1 MIKDKIAFYGAFNPP
16 TWAHVRI
23 AQAVQGELSDV
34 RHIAEIIFVPSQANY
49 ILKEQHK
56 NLAFGS
62 YDRAVM
68 LMRLCRAFSLR
79 NYMRVS
85 LVDIAADH
93 QPRTYESLCALRN
106 NGEDCSLLIGADQ
119 LRTFETGWKNPDK
132 ILEEFGLVCVSRG
145 DINVREVIEKSPL
158 LQAHID
164 NIAVV
169 DVPEKINDISS
180 TKIREILMRK
190 TIDEDAM
197 KELETLMPP
206 MLIGYVMNSLE
217 RAVKGE

>member
-1 MIKDKIAFYGAFNPP
+1 MIKNKIAFYGAFNPP
-16 TWAHVRI
+16 TWAHVHI
-23 AQAVQGELSDV
+23 AQNVQRQLSNTGNV
-34 RHIAEIIFVPSQANY
+34 VEIVFVPSRADY

-56 NLAFGS
+56 NLAFES

-68 LMRLCRAFSLR
+68 LMRLCGVMK
-79 NYMRVS
+79 NMHVS
-85 LVDIAADH
+85 IIDIAADH
-93 QPRTYESLCALRN
+93 QPRTYESLCMLRN
-106 NGEDCSLLIGADQ
+106 RGENCSLLIGADQ
-119 LRTFETGWKNPDK
+119 LLTFETSWKNPDK

-145 DINVREVIEKSPL
+145 DVNAHEIIEKSPL

-169 DVPEKINDISS
+169 DVLEKIKDISS

-190 TIDEDAM
+190 TIDEKAM

-206 MLIGYVMNSLE
+206 MLIGYVMNSYE
-217 RAVKGE
+217 RAIKGE

>member
-1 MIKDKIAFYGAFNPP
+1 MIKNKIAFYGAFNPP
-16 TWAHVRI
+16 TWAHVHI
-23 AQAVQGELSDV
+23 AQAVQRQLSNTGNV
-34 RHIAEIIFVPSQANY
+34 VEIVFVPSRADY

-56 NLAFGS
+56 NLAFES

-68 LMRLCRAFSLR
+68 LMRLCGVMK
-79 NYMRVS
+79 NMRVS
-85 LVDIAADH
+85 IVDIAADH
-93 QPRTYESLCALRN
+93 QPRTYESLCMLRN
-106 NGEDCSLLIGADQ
+106 RGENCSLLIGADQ
-119 LRTFETGWKNPDK
+119 LLTFETGWKNPDK

-145 DINVREVIEKSPL
+145 DVNAHEIIEKSPL

-169 DVPEKINDISS
+169 DVPEKIKDISS

-190 TIDEDAM
+190 TIDEKAM

-206 MLIGYVMNSLE
+206 MLIGYVMNSYE
-217 RAVKGE
+217 RATKGE

>member
-16 TWAHVRI
+16 TWAHVHI
-23 AQAVQGELSDV
+23 AQAVQRQLSNTGNV
-34 RHIAEIIFVPSQANY
+34 VEIVFVPSRADY

-56 NLAFGS
+56 NLAFES

-68 LMRLCRAFSLR
+68 LMRLCGVMK
-79 NYMRVS
+79 NMHVS
-85 LVDIAADH
+85 IIDIAADH
-93 QPRTYESLCALRN
+93 QPRTYESLCMLRN
-106 NGEDCSLLIGADQ
+106 RGDNCSLLIGADQ
-119 LRTFETGWKNPDK
+119 LLTFETGWKNPDK

-145 DINVREVIEKSPL
+145 DVNAHEIIEKSPL

-169 DVPEKINDISS
+169 DVPEKIKDISS
-180 TKIREILMRK
+180 TKIREILMQK
-190 TIDEDAM
+190 TIDEKAM

-206 MLIGYVMNSLE
+206 MLIGYVMNSYE
-217 RAVKGE
+217 RATKGE